1 MKITTLAIAFA
12 ALAVP
17 AFAQDAAAPAADA
30 DAAAA
35 TETAALQ
42 GDAAAGEEQFARQCV
57 ACHVVQ
63 DPATDEVLA
72 GRNAKVGPNLYGVA
86 GRVAGSMEGFAY
98 GDGMKEYGETGAVWE
113 EANFV
118 AYVQDP
124 TGFLRE
130 ALDNNRAR
138 GKMAYQVR
146 DEAQAYDL
154 YAYLATFG
162 GDAAAAPAATN

>member
-1 MKITTLAIAFA
+1 MKLTTLA
-12 ALAVP
+12 LAMTTL
-17 AFAQDAAAPAADA
+17 AAPAYAESHSAGESTIDM
-30 DAAAA
+30 
-35 TETAALQ
+35 TALQ
-42 GDAAAGEEQFARQCV
+42 GDAAAGEEQFNRQCV

-63 DPATDEVLA
+63 DTATDEVLA

-86 GRVAGSMEGFAY
+86 GRVAGTHEGFAY
-98 GDGMKEYGETGAVWE
+98 GDAIVAYGETGAVWD

-124 TGFLRE
+124 TGFLRT
-130 ALDNNRAR
+130 ALDDKRAR

-154 YAYLATFG
+154 YAFLATFG
-162 GDAAAAPAATN
+162 TEPAAGDAPAATN